1 MRQTVSAELVPVLA
15 TVAALLAVGHRGT
28 WRVSRTVVTIAHE
41 GGHALVAV
49 LTGRRLSGIR
59 LHSDTSGV
67 TVSVG
72 PPTGPGMV
80 LTALAGYLT
89 PSLLGVLAAGLVTE
103 GWTVPLLWLAVVLL
117 LATLVYV
124 RNWFGGLAVLFT
136 GGLVGVVAWYGSA
149 DVQVA
154 FCAVLAWFLL
164 FGGLRSVHELSQ
176 GRRRQLRRREYPL
189 DSDAD
194 QLARLT
200 GVPPGLWVGL
210 FTAVALGALALGGWW
225 LLGGLLT
232 QLAARSGMALPG
244 G

>member
-1 MRQTVSAELVPVLA
+1 VSAQLVPVLA
-15 TVAALLAVGHRGT
+15 AVVALLAVAHRGS
-28 WRVSRTVVTIAHE
+28 WRVCRTVVTIAHE

-80 LTALAGYLT
+80 CTALAGYVA
-89 PSLLGVLAAGLVTE
+89 PSLLGLLAAALVTV
-103 GWTVPLLWLAVVLL
+103 GWTVPLLWLAVLLL

-124 RNWFGGLAVLFT
+124 RNWFGGLAVLLT
-136 GGLVGVVAWYGSA
+136 GGLVGAVAWYAGTA
-149 DVQVA
+149 VQVA
-154 FCAVLAWFLL
+154 FCAAVAWFLL

-176 GRRRQLRRREYPL
+176 GRRRQVRRREYPL

-210 FTAVALGALALGGWW
+210 FTMVALGALVVGGWW
-225 LLGGLLT
+225 LLGELLT
-232 QLAARSGMALPG
+232 RLAADAGVPLPPR
-244 G
+244 